1 MTKAGNGGESPSPR
15 ACFVQSFLQT
25 GHGERQPELLT
36 SPPGGQIPTLMGA
49 LLLALTPAPQEPVW
63 EGVTFHSAR
72 PTSKGPQITLPLEPH
87 CPPPTLPVER
97 LHRRRVKCQAGPG
110 AEHLDGCL
118 YFSIA

>member
-1 MTKAGNGGESPSPR
+1 MRNAGLDEAEAGIKTARRNINNLR
-15 ACFVQSFLQT
+15 YADDT
-25 GHGERQPELLT
+25 
-36 SPPGGQIPTLMGA
+36 TLMA
-49 LLLALTPAPQEPVW
+49 ESEEPQEPVW
-63 EGVTFHSAR
+63 EGVTFHSAC

-97 LHRRRVKCQAGPG
+97 LHRMRVKCQAGPG